1 MAAEH
6 AGAGPAGPEVV
17 PAPRYFTRWG
27 TLLTGAIVLTL
38 STLAV
43 WPAPPLETLQR
54 PDASLAR
61 VVGRD
66 LDFRAAARGAPAW
79 ERRLYDLVLGAED
92 DSRDEAIDWYTELV
106 DEDGSPLAEL
116 QRIVLL
122 AEDGRAADVARALA
136 EWVPAEE
143 PGRRLAAWA
152 TAAYGP
158 EPPAPAALES
168 ALTGARTELEPDWFR
183 DRLVAALAIR
193 LGDRATAA
201 AADAAV
207 LARGRR
213 LLQRQRALLGA
224 EGLLLAGGALAAAG
238 LLGAGRRRV
247 ADAPIPPA
255 WRGLDGL
262 GLFTRGGVGLIGVS
276 GLGSFLPD
284 SAGVAALLSLL
295 SAGPLLAA
303 TWAYCRARRTSA
315 RAVFGLRA
323 PPGRWGALGRASV
336 ALIGLSTLAD
346 LVIETAGARLG
357 FSPHW
362 TDGFQER
369 LVWGTRGDVLADV
382 LDSVIMA
389 PILEEVLFRGVLYA
403 TFRLRLAPVPA
414 ALASGIVFAAAH
426 GYGVVGFASVL
437 GSGLVWALAYEATR
451 SLLPGMLAHAT
462 GNLLATATVVLTLR

>member
-1 MAAEH
+1 VAAEH

-27 TLLTGAIVLTL
+27 TVLTGAILLSL

-43 WPAPPLETLQR
+43 WPTPPLETLQR

-66 LDFRAAARGAPAW
+66 LDFRAAARRAPAW
-79 ERRLYDLVLGAED
+79 ERRLYELALGAED
-92 DSRDEAIDWYTELV
+92 DSRDEAIGWYTELV
-106 DEDGSPLAEL
+106 EAEGSPLAEL

-122 AEDGRAADVARALA
+122 AEDGRAADIGRALA
-136 EWVPAEE
+136 EWAPAEE

-152 TAAYGP
+152 AAAYAP
-158 EPPAPAALES
+158 EPPTSAALES

-183 DRLVAALAIR
+183 DRLVAALAMR
-193 LGDRATAA
+193 LGDPAAAA

-224 EGLLLAGGALAAAG
+224 EGLLLLASAAGAAG
-238 LLGAGRRRV
+238 LLGAARRRV
-247 ADAPIPPA
+247 AGAPIPPV
-255 WRGLDGL
+255 WSGLDGL
-262 GLFTRGGVGLIGVS
+262 GLFTRGGVGLVGVA

-295 SAGPLLAA
+295 SAVPLLAA
-303 TWAYCRARRTSA
+303 TWAYCRARELSA
-315 RAVFGLRA
+315 RALFGLRGA
-323 PPGRWGALGRASV
+323 SGRWGALGRASV
-336 ALIGLSTLAD
+336 VLIGLSTLAD
-346 LVIETAGARLG
+346 LVIETGGARLG

-369 LVWGTRGDVLADV
+369 LVWGSRGDVLADV

-403 TFRLRLAPVPA
+403 TFRLRLSPLPA

-426 GYGVVGFASVL
+426 GYGAVGFASVL
-437 GSGLVWALAYEATR
+437 GSGIVWALAYEATR
-451 SLLPGMLAHAT
+451 SLVPGMVAHAT